1 MTKLVECWSP
11 MEDERTCPWDY
22 GSREQDDFEN
32 NQNYDDDSSSDWAE
46 IPSQQ
51 LADNLK
57 RPGGTLLRSC

>member
-1 MTKLVECWSP
+1 